1 MSSVLTMLAP
11 NWPAKAYAQ
20 PKTRAPAAARAQDAA
35 VNSMVTA
42 MDATANRTAE
52 QMDRDDLKEVLG
64 KTLEV
69 VDLLAPRRH
78 LKYEVIDEADLVQV
92 QVIDTDDGNVVRKI
106 PADEIIEL
114 VKQIHKT
121 LSKRLDESIDVT
133 A

>member
-1 MSSVLTMLAP
+1 MNVMWLSPRGPAQADAP
-11 NWPAKAYAQ
+11 PMRNGQYPSR
-20 PKTRAPAAARAQDAA
+20 TVSAREQDAA
-35 VNSMVTA
+35 VDAMVSA
-42 MDATANRTAE
+42 MDAVAARTAE
-52 QMDRDDLKEVLG
+52 QLDRDGLKDVLG

-78 LKYEVIDEADLVQV
+78 LKYEVIDEAEMVQIH
-92 QVIDTDDGNVVRKI
+92 VIDTDDGNVVRKI

-121 LSKRLDESIDVT
+121 LNERLDVR